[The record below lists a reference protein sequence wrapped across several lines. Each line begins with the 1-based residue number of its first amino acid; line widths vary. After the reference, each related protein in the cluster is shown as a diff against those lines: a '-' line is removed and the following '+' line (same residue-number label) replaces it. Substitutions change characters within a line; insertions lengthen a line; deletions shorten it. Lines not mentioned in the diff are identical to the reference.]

1 MRVEVGHERICQ
13 IAARCLRR
21 CTIVRVQC
29 ACTSD
34 ACAAAALAAGRET
47 IDLSGPRLG
56 ITFLDTGIRD
66 QYLAERGLDLGPV
79 ISQFG
84 WQKERRF
91 LSSKTGFTGVSE
103 FVLLVGG
110 MDQGVLLPSVNWLV
124 GARTAEGLEF
134 AVGPNLTPAGF
145 ALAAA
150 AGVTLRSGNLNIPIN
165 VAMVPSKSGLRVSL
179 LAGFNSRNR

>member
-1 MRVEVGHERICQ
+1 MNAFRRLLLIVFVVAPLFSSAAHAQVTTAPLPPLKPVE
-13 IAARCLRR
+13 
-21 CTIVRVQC
+21 TM
-29 ACTSD
+29 
-34 ACAAAALAAGRET
+34 
-47 IDLSGPRLG
+47 DLSGPRLG
-56 ITFLDTGIRD
+56 MTFLDTGIRD
-66 QYLAERGLDLGPV
+66 QYLAERSLDLGPV

-91 LSSKTGFTGVSE
+91 LSSPTGFTGVTE
-103 FVLLVGG
+103 FVFLVGG

-150 AGVTLRSGNLNIPIN
+150 AGVTIRSGNINIPVN
-165 VAMVPSKSGLRVSL
+165 FAVVPSKHGLRASMLV
-179 LAGFNSRNR
+179 GFNSRNR